1 MSIECTT
8 AKTLRPSP
16 SGAKTVYLSQI
27 AGTLRYGISCFSMN
41 IEQIPNALDIW
52 GLGLYSVSL

>member
-8 AKTLRPSP
+8 AKTLRP

-41 IEQIPNALDIW
+41 LEQIPNTLDIW